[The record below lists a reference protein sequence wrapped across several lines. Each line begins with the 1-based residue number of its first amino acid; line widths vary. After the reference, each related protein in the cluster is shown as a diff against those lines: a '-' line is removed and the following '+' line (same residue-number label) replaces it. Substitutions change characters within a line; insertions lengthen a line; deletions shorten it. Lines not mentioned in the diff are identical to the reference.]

1 MNLWVWLTD
10 SFIALQEA
18 MFALAAPV
26 LFSLGM
32 GNLLE
37 DAYAASAWL
46 LAGVLQIL
54 VILLIFG
61 PFSFCSALCS
71 TMHSGSCA
79 WLV

>member
-1 MNLWVWLTD
+1 MNFGAWLAD

-18 MFALAAPV
+18 MFTMAAPV

-46 LAGVLQIL
+46 LAGVLQII
-54 VILLIFG
+54 VILVVFG
-61 PFSFCSALCS
+61 PPAALA
-71 TMHSGSCA
+71 TG
-79 WLV
+79 